1 MFNTIHL
8 INMLRSEVEG
18 IPETGLPLDAFQDK
32 IQEIILNLARY
43 ENFNVEYTA
52 SIVLSAVATA
62 IGNSCHIRIKDEWKT
77 CPSLYMMLVGRPGLG
92 KTPPLGFI
100 YKPINEY
107 DDRLHEK
114 YNEEYD
120 EYERAMSAG
129 MHGSDGEEQLL
140 KKPNFVTTVIY
151 DSTPEA
157 MMNIHQHNQRGITLV
172 VDEILALF
180 NSVKRYNSKNNLIE
194 DLLTAYS
201 GQPLKIIRKSESRPV
216 LIKNPCINVIGSV
229 QTNMLQEVLRAEFL
243 ANGLLDRFLFVYP
256 KNRKISGWRREERN
270 TARPDIMNQWRTIIN
285 RIISIPCIL
294 DDKGTT
300 VNPRILTMSDD
311 AEEYFYEWYNG
322 IIDAVNVIEDDAIE
336 DDANVESRK
345 MKLNGHVARL
355 ALLFQVMKWATDS
368 GDMQYVELSSVK
380 AAIRMLDYYEGTYRR
395 IREILVSDSIGETRE
410 AWLSLL
416 GDTFSTGDAII
427 AGKKVEMSRRTV
439 YYALEQLCRLQNP
452 LIEKVRHGVYR
463 KTVSENTNASC
474 TIALSSDK
482 NDGQSFQSA
491 KVQSAT
497 LINSDNHE

>member
-1 MFNTIHL
+1 MFDTLHL
-8 INMLRSEVEG
+8 TNMLRLEVES
-18 IPETGLPLDAFQDK
+18 IPETGLPLDAFPDK

-52 SIVLSAVATA
+52 SIILSAVATA
-62 IGNSCHIRIKDEWKT
+62 IGNSCHIRIKGEWKT
-77 CPSLYMMLVGRPGLG
+77 CPSIYMMLVGRPGLG
-92 KTPPLGFI
+92 KAPPLGFI

-129 MHGSDGEEQLL
+129 KHGTDGEERLL
-140 KKPNFVTTVIY
+140 KKPNFITTVIY

-229 QTNMLQEVLRAEFL
+229 QTNMLQEVFRTEFL

-270 TARPDIMNQWRTIIN
+270 TLRPDIMNQWRTIIN
-285 RIISIPCIL
+285 RVFSIPCIL

-311 AEEYFYEWYNG
+311 AEECFYEWYNG
-322 IIDAVNVIEDDAIE
+322 IIDAVNAIASE
-336 DDANVESRK
+336 HLEIVTKNPFE
-345 MKLNGHVARL
+345 
-355 ALLFQVMKWATDS
+355 VMTKIQNA
-368 GDMQYVELSSVK
+368 GAIFMGEYSS
-380 AAIRMLDYYEGTYRR
+380 EP
-395 IREILVSDSIGETRE
+395 
-410 AWLSLL
+410 L
-416 GDTFSTGDAII
+416 GDYFAGPNHVLPTNGTAKFFSPLSVDDFIKKSSII
-427 AGKKVEMSRRTV
+427 
-439 YYALEQLCRLQNP
+439 YYSKEALEP
-452 LIEKVRHGVYR
+452 VHKDIETFAEAEHLTAHANSIRVRF
-463 KTVSENTNASC
+463 K
-474 TIALSSDK
+474 
-482 NDGQSFQSA
+482 
-491 KVQSAT
+491 
-497 LINSDNHE
+497 